1 MLNRFKWHPPSASM
15 LMRLVIAWIAF
26 SSAGSSL
33 AAVPDP
39 QPAALLQAKYAS
51 LGERL
56 RHNPFRQALALDSS
70 EAPNDLKG
78 DVYALVSHPFDTVS
92 VALNSPEH
100 WCDIL
105 ILPINT
111 KYCHAT
117 SSKDKTVM
125 MVSIGK
131 KTPQPVEDAYPI
143 EFVYRVAA
151 VTPQYL
157 EIQLSAEK
165 GPLGT
170 RNYLI
175 RLQAVPVGKGRTFLH
190 LTYSYAYGSAGRLA
204 MQAYLA
210 TVGRGKVGFTL
221 TGKQSH
227 GQPEYIDGMRG
238 LMERNA
244 MRYYLAIDAY
254 LGALSAPPSTQLQ
267 KRLRS
272 WFNGTEQY
280 PRQLREIDQAA
291 YIKMKQSEYLRQQTL
306 L

>member
-1 MLNRFKWHPPSASM
+1 MAST

-26 SSAGSSL
+26 SSAGLSL
-33 AAVPDP
+33 AAAPDP

-56 RHNPFRQALALDSS
+56 QNNPFRQALVLDSS
-70 EAPNDLKG
+70 EASNDLKG

-117 SSKDKTVM
+117 SSKGKTVM
-125 MVSIGK
+125 TVSIGK

-151 VTPQYL
+151 ATPQYL
-157 EIQLSAEK
+157 EIQLSAEQ

-175 RLQAVPVGKGRTFLH
+175 QLQAVPVGKGRTFLH

-204 MQAYLA
+204 MQTYLA
-210 TVGRGKVGFTL
+210 TIGSGKVGFTL
-221 TGKQSH
+221 TGKQTR

-254 LGALSAPPSTQLQ
+254 LGALSAPPSAQLQ

-272 WFNGTEQY
+272 WFNSTEQY
-280 PRQLREIDQAA
+280 PRQLHEIGQAA
-291 YIKMKQSEYLRQQTL
+291 YIKMKQGEYLRQQTVL
-306 L
+306 